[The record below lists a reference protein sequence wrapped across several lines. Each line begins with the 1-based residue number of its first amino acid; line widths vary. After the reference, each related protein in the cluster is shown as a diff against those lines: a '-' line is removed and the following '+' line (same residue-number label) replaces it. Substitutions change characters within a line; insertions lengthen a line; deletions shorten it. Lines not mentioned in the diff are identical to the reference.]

1 MSIAN
6 FSVNHSKLIN
16 MIMIIVFI
24 VGIYTLIFMP
34 KEEMPSIDFG
44 AFYIVVTYRGVSPEE
59 MENLVVK
66 KLEEQIVNL
75 DDVDYYSSTCS
86 AGRATIFI
94 RMEPNADIEQSWSDL
109 NTEMQK
115 ATDLPD
121 GADDPILVRLNM
133 REVNE
138 ICTVALGGDFSANA
152 IREIADDFKDEI
164 LNLENIANVEIAGTR
179 DREIWVEN
187 DVNKLDQYGL
197 SIYEI
202 VNAIT
207 NRNKNVPAGDIKF
220 GRAEFLIRTVGEF
233 ETVDEIKNVIVRMDE
248 NGRAI
253 RIGNVATVIDTLEEQ
268 VTIGKLN
275 GDKAV
280 NVNIYMDAEGNI
292 IQVMKNVRKASED
305 FVGKIPGL
313 NLEVRNDGSIEVKN
327 SLFTLGNNALIGII
341 LVFITLFIFIGWRNA
356 LFAAW
361 GIPFSFFLTFLIMDL
376 LGVTMNNLSL
386 FALILV
392 IGMIVDDAI
401 IVLENVHRYREQ
413 GMSAKEAAIK
423 GTNEIMWPVVAAVA
437 TTIAAFLPMLL
448 MKGMMGKFMSV
459 FPIVVSIALFS
470 SLLECLII
478 LPSHIADF
486 SGKKGEN
493 LKDKTH
499 KLHAWL
505 TKVYKYLIIRALKY
519 RYVSVIIIIAA
530 LLLALGAF
538 GMGLVKFEFFPSGT
552 PKTIILNLETPVGTS
567 LEKTNDVV
575 SQIERF
581 IQNMEESK
589 DVEAIVATVGQYT
602 EHHRS
607 QVETS
612 NAEVKIDLV
621 DADDLTYSI
630 ERIKGT
636 IRKYLDTVPG
646 LFSYKF
652 IEGERG
658 GPPTDADI
666 ELRIIGNNI
675 DKLESIGSYVISILE
690 DIPGVTDLETS
701 MDDGK
706 KEIKILPKHDKLGLY
721 GLDVN
726 SVASVVSIASYGAP
740 VSKFRGGELDEYD
753 IVVRV
758 QEDQID
764 DVSDLKEIKIR
775 TTTGALIP
783 LKELADF
790 EITAGYSQIEHY
802 NGNRVLT
809 VNGNTT
815 TYNDNGKMVKQT
827 PDEVT
832 NILKGNTLTGTTGI
846 LSNFT
851 ERFPGYQLQYGG
863 VTQQRT
869 EVYNSL
875 YVALVVALI
884 LIFAILAA
892 KFNSYVQPFIVMLT
906 IPFAIIGVIFG
917 LIITGLPFSMM
928 TLIAVLAL
936 AGVVVND
943 SLVLVDFVNSERER
957 GVDRWNSLINA
968 GTVRLRPILM
978 TTVTTIAGFM
988 PILLSSSSQ
997 VESWKPIAVSIA
1009 FGLAFATLLTLFIIP
1024 VVYSYIDSIFGKFG
1038 MTRFKTHK
1046 KFDECVE
1053 CGRKKKK

>member
-1 MSIAN
+1 MSIAK
-6 FSVNHSKLIN
+6 FSVEHGKLIN
-16 MIMIIVFI
+16 MIMVIVFI
-24 VGIYTLIFMP
+24 IGIYTLLFMP
-34 KEEMPSIDFG
+34 KEEMPSVDFG
-44 AFYIVVTYRGVSPEE
+44 AFYIVVSYRGVSPEE

-66 KLEEQIVNL
+66 KLEDEIKNL
-75 DDVDYYSSTCS
+75 DDVDFYQSTCA
-86 AGRATIFI
+86 AGRAII
-94 RMEPNADIEQSWSDL
+94 YISMEPNADIDQSWSDL
-109 NTEMQK
+109 NTEIQK
-115 ATDLPD
+115 VTNLPED
-121 GADDPILVRLNM
+121 ADDPIIIRLNM

-138 ICTVALGGDFSANA
+138 ICTVAIGGDFSANA
-152 IREIADDFKDEI
+152 IREISNDYKDEI
-164 LNLENIANVEIAGTR
+164 LELPNIADVWIAGTR
-179 DREIWVEN
+179 EREIWIEN
-187 DVNKLDQYGL
+187 DINKLDQFGL
-197 SIYEI
+197 SIYD
-202 VNAIT
+202 VANAIT
-207 NRNKNVPAGDIKF
+207 SRNKNVPAGDIRF

-233 ETVDEIKNVIVRMDE
+233 ETVDEIRNVIIKMDP
-248 NGRAI
+248 NGRAV
-253 RIGNVATVIDTLEEQ
+253 RIGNVATVVDTLEEQ
-268 VTIGKLN
+268 VTIAKLD

-280 NVNIYMDAEGNI
+280 NANIYMDAEGNI
-292 IQVMKNVRKASED
+292 LQVMKNVREATDK
-305 FVGKIPGL
+305 FVENVPGL
-313 NLEVRNDGSIEVKN
+313 NAEVRNDGSIEVKN
-327 SLFTLGNNALIGII
+327 SLTTLGNNAMIGII

-376 LGVTMNNLSL
+376 IGITMNNLSL

-423 GTNEIMWPVVAAVA
+423 GTNEIMWPVIAAVA
-437 TTIAAFLPMLL
+437 TTIAAFMPMLM
-448 MKGMMGKFMSV
+448 MKGMMGKFMRV
-459 FPIVVSIALFS
+459 FPIVVSIALFA

-486 SGKKGEN
+486 SKMTGKN

-499 KLHAWL
+499 KLHKWL
-505 TKVYKYLIIRALKY
+505 IKVYRYLIKRALKH
-519 RYVSVIIIIAA
+519 RYISVLIIVAA
-530 LLLALGAF
+530 FVLALASL
-538 GMGLVKFEFFPSGT
+538 GMGLIRFEFFPAGT
-552 PKTIILNLETPVGTS
+552 PKTIILNLETPVGSSLDKTS
-567 LEKTNDVV
+567 EVV
-575 SQIERF
+575 SQIEGF
-581 IQNMEESK
+581 VQKMDEST
-589 DVEAIVATVGQYT
+589 DVEAIITTIGQYT
-602 EHHRS
+602 ENHRT

-612 NAEVKIDLV
+612 HAEIKIDLL
-621 DADDLTYSI
+621 DANDLTYSV
-630 ERIKGT
+630 EQIKGS

-652 IEGERG
+652 IESEHG
-658 GPPTDADI
+658 GPPTGADV

-675 DKLESIGSYVISILE
+675 DKLENIGSYIISILE
-690 DIPGVTDLETS
+690 DIPGVTDLETN

-721 GLDVN
+721 GLTVSDI
-726 SVASVVSIASYGAP
+726 SSMVSIASYGAP

-764 DVSDLKEIKIR
+764 DVSDLKELKIR
-775 TTTGALIP
+775 TRTGVLIP

-790 EITAGYSQIEHY
+790 EISAGYSQIQHY
-802 NGNRVLT
+802 NGNRVIT
-809 VNGNTT
+809 ITGNTT
-815 TYNDNGKMVKQT
+815 IYNENGRTVKQT

-832 NILKGNTLTGTTGI
+832 TLLRGNTLTGKEGS

-851 ERFPGYQLQYGG
+851 EKFPGYQLQYGG

-869 EVYNSL
+869 EEYNSL
-875 YVALVVALI
+875 YIAFIVALL

-917 LIITGLPFSMM
+917 LLITGLPFSLM

-943 SLVLVDFVNSERER
+943 SLILVDFVNSEREK

-978 TTVTTIAGFM
+978 TTITTIAGFM
-988 PILLSSSSQ
+988 PILLSTASEVQ
-997 VESWKPIAVSIA
+997 DWKPVAVSMA
-1009 FGLAFATLLTLFIIP
+1009 FGLAFATLLTLFVIP
-1024 VVYSYIDSIFGKFG
+1024 VVYSFIDSIFGKFG

-1046 KFDECVE
+1046 KFDECV
-1053 CGRKKKK
+1053 KYK